1 MTTTL
6 HDIDLKLLRVFTA
19 VVDNGGFAPA
29 QAVLNIS
36 LSRLSTMIT
45 ELERRLGMRLCHR
58 GRAGFRLTDKGAQ
71 VYQSS
76 LKLMNGLES
85 FRAEVG
91 ALRGRLVGTLAIG
104 MVDNIISNPA
114 CRLSDVMRR
123 FHERDQEVRVSLHI
137 DAPPELEQRVMDGRL
152 DLVIGAFHHA
162 LPALDYRPL
171 FDEEQTLYCGASH
184 PFFKRADE
192 TIAVEELSQAA
203 YAGRG
208 YPEETT
214 PLHLKPATTS
224 DSMEGLAMFVL
235 SGRFIAYLPTH
246 YALHWVERGL
256 MRPIRP
262 RRLAYRSQFHAV
274 TRKAGAAT
282 TVLTTFVVDL
292 IDAHARR
299 KARGAMKSALGRPQ
313 RSEIAPATGRNAPR
327 PS

>member
-1 MTTTL
+1 MSASAL
-6 HDIDLKLLRVFTA
+6 HDIDLKLLRVFAA
-19 VVDNGGFAPA
+19 VVEHGGFAPA

-36 LSRLSTMIT
+36 LSRLSSMIT
-45 ELERRLGMRLCHR
+45 ELERRLEMRLCHR

-104 MVDNIISNPA
+104 MVDNIVSNPE
-114 CRLSDVMRR
+114 CRLSDVVRR
-123 FHERDQEVRVSLHI
+123 FDARDQEVRVSLHI

-162 LPALDYRPL
+162 LPALEYRRL
-171 FDEEQTLYCGASH
+171 FEEEQTLYCGAGH
-184 PFFKRADE
+184 PLFKRADDSVALE
-192 TIAVEELSQAA
+192 DLTNAA

-208 YPEETT
+208 YPEETQ
-214 PLHLKPATTS
+214 PLRLKAETTS

-246 YALHWVERGL
+246 YALQWVERGL

-274 TRKAGAAT
+274 TRKAGVPT
-282 TVLTTFVVDL
+282 LVLRTFMGDL
-292 IDAHARR
+292 MEAHAKKRMRR
-299 KARGAMKSALGRPQ
+299 KVS
-313 RSEIAPATGRNAPR
+313 
-327 PS
+327 